1 MAISNISRPTSSLI
15 NTAKVVGYETWAT
28 ITTTYASETRTWAAT
43 GTIFTNTLRPGSSL
57 TNIAKPA

>member
-15 NTAKVVGYETWAT
+15 NTAKVVGYETWST

-43 GTIFTNTLRPGSSL
+43 GTIFTNASKQSSSL